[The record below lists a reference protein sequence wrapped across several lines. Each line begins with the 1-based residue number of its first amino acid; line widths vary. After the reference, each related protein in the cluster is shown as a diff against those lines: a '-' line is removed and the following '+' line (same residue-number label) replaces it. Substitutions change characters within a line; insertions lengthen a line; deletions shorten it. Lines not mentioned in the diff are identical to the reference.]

1 MSQLKAGTIQRK
13 VKESASKEQQQFD
26 NGEDVLLGSNKHPN
40 TNDKMKNELELYP
53 FVKINSRKTLIEPI
67 IEKRLSEQLEQKRL
81 KDEN

>member
-1 MSQLKAGTIQRK
+1 
-13 VKESASKEQQQFD
+13 
-26 NGEDVLLGSNKHPN
+26 
-40 TNDKMKNELELYP
+40 MKNELELYP